1 MPAALP
7 GRGPLMEPY
16 PSGTARLRRGHRA
29 AAWAP
34 SLLVAAVLACAGS
47 AAPAGPVADRVR
59 ATGVVRVCIWP
70 SYHGVS
76 YRNPRTL
83 QLTGIDIDLSRQF
96 AADLGVRLDYVD
108 STHETLVEDLTEHR
122 CDVGMAGIGML
133 QPRMQALGFS
143 RPYLQSGLLAVT
155 TKSNPV
161 VRDWDDIDQ
170 PGVAIGVQNGASIL
184 PTVQGYFRRATVVR
198 VPASRTRER
207 ELAAG
212 RIDVFLTN
220 DIYARQLVES
230 ADWAR
235 VVTPPSEVLRIP
247 LAYPVRLGDAEWIAA
262 VDDFVAR
269 IKGDGRLAAAARRH
283 GLGALV
289 VP

>member
-1 MPAALP
+1 
-7 GRGPLMEPY
+7 MESS
-16 PSGTARLRRGHRA
+16 PSGTARLRCLGRHA
-29 AAWAP
+29 AAWP
-34 SLLVAAVLACAGS
+34 LFLLVAAVLACAGS
-47 AAPAGPVADRVR
+47 CASAGPVADRVR
-59 ATGVVRVCIWP
+59 ASGVVRVCIWP

-83 QLTGIDIDLSRQF
+83 QLSGMDIDLSRQF
-96 AADLGVRLDYVD
+96 AADLGVRLEYVD
-108 STHETLVEDLTEHR
+108 SAHETLVEDLTEQR
-122 CDVGMAGIGML
+122 CDVGMSAIGML
-133 QPRMQALGFS
+133 QPRMQLLRFS
-143 RPYLQSGLLAVT
+143 RPYLQSGLQAVT

-184 PTVQGYFRRATVVR
+184 PAVLAYFRRATVVR
-198 VPASRTRER
+198 VPAPRTRER

-212 RIDVFLTN
+212 RVDVFLTN
-220 DIYARQLVES
+220 DIYARQLVEN
-230 ADWAR
+230 ADWMR

-247 LAYPVRLGDAEWIAA
+247 SAYAVRPGDAEWTAV

-269 IKGDGRLAAAARRH
+269 IKGDGRLAAAAQRH

>member
-1 MPAALP
+1 
-7 GRGPLMEPY
+7 MEST
-16 PSGTARLRRGHRA
+16 PSGTARLRRLGRHA
-29 AAWAP
+29 AAWP
-34 SLLVAAVLACAGS
+34 LFLLVGAILACAGS
-47 AAPAGPVADRVR
+47 SAPAGPVADRVR
-59 ATGVVRVCIWP
+59 ASGVVRVCIWP

-83 QLTGIDIDLSRQF
+83 QLSGMDIDLSRQF

-108 STHETLVEDLTEHR
+108 SAHETLVEDLTEQR
-122 CDVGMAGIGML
+122 CDVGMSGIGML
-133 QPRMQALGFS
+133 QPRMQLLRFS
-143 RPYLQSGLLAVT
+143 RPYLQSGLQAVT

-184 PTVQGYFRRATVVR
+184 PAVLAYFRRATVVR
-198 VPASRTRER
+198 VPAPRTRER

-220 DIYARQLVES
+220 DIYARQLVEN
-230 ADWAR
+230 ADWVR

-247 LAYPVRLGDAEWIAA
+247 SAYAVRPGDAEWIAV

-269 IKGDGRLAAAARRH
+269 IKGDGRLAAAAQRH